1 MLPRP
6 NNRVNGTSATRQS
19 RHLFTYTNVSPIR
32 YDSPMIK
39 VNEEVAIDEDE
50 LDYEFARSSGPGGQN
65 VNKVET
71 KVTLKFDIEAS
82 RSLTELQKTRIS
94 EGLATRITKNG
105 VLRVTSQRHRTRE
118 ANRHAAIGRFIEL
131 VDDALEVR
139 APRKRTKIS
148 RAAKRRRLEGKKRR
162 SHKKAL
168 RQPPKLDE

>member
-1 MLPRP
+1 M
-6 NNRVNGTSATRQS
+6 NGTSAARQS
-19 RHLFTYTNVSPIR
+19 RHLFTYTKVSPIR

-39 VNEEVAIDEDE
+39 VNEEVAIDERE

-71 KVTLKFDIEAS
+71 KVTLKFVVDESNALTDDQKYRVSQALAS
-82 RSLTELQKTRIS
+82 
-94 EGLATRITKNG
+94 RITKDG

-118 ANRHAAIGRFIEL
+118 ANRHSAIARFIEL
-131 VDDALEVR
+131 VDDALVVR
-139 APRKRTKIS
+139 APRKKTKIS

-162 SHKKAL
+162 SNKKAL

>member
-1 MLPRP
+1 MLRI
-6 NNRVNGTSATRQS
+6 NDDLS
-19 RHLFTYTNVSPIR
+19 
-32 YDSPMIK
+32 
-39 VNEEVAIDEDE
+39 IDEGE

-71 KVTLKFDIEAS
+71 KVTLKFIVEKSSALTADQKRRVTEA
-82 RSLTELQKTRIS
+82 
-94 EGLATRITKNG
+94 LATRITKDG

-118 ANRHAAIGRFIEL
+118 ANRHAAIARFIEL
-131 VDDALEVR
+131 LDDALVVR
-139 APRKRTKIS
+139 APRKKTKIS